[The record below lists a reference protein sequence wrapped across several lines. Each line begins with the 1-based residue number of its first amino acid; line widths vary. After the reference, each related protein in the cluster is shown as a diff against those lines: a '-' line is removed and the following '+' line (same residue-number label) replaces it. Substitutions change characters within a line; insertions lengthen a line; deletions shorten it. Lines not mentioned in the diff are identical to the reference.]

1 MTGLKNQLT
10 VALRKRVAD
19 VMEKLAGTLKP
30 KFILSLGVQASEDNK
45 LTGLRCINL
54 LF

>member
-1 MTGLKNQLT
+1 MTGLINQLT

-30 KFILSLGVQASEDNK
+30 KFILSLGVQSSEHNK
-45 LTGLRCINL
+45 MTSLTYVNL